1 VLDAASLAA
10 AVRGREAV
18 ICALGTPSPR
28 RRSTLL
34 RDGTAN
40 LVGAMREVGVWRL
53 VCVTLLG
60 VGASRA
66 NASLFYRAV
75 ILRVL
80 APMVP
85 DKERQEQ
92 VVRGSEL
99 EWMLVRPGRFVAGKP
114 RGELRVLREGER
126 GRVGHVVRADLAGF
140 LLECA
145 TSDTH
150 VREAVAVGS

>member
-1 VLDAASLAA
+1 MM
-10 AVRGREAV
+10 
-18 ICALGTPSPR
+18 CALGTSSPR

-34 RDGTAN
+34 GDGTAN
-40 LVGAMREVGVWRL
+40 LVGAMREVGVRRL

-92 VVRGSEL
+92 VVRESEL
-99 EWMLVRPGRFVAGKP
+99 EWMLVRRGRFVAGKP
-114 RGELRVLREGER
+114 RGELRVIRKGER
-126 GRVGHVVRADLAGF
+126 GRVGHVVRADLARF
-140 LLECA
+140 LLDCA
-145 TSDTH
+145 TSGTH